1 MTSRS
6 DEIHLRDLFER
17 EVVRKYKKEEARKII
32 LNRRQYLSD
41 NARYINS
48 LESWQRY
55 AKYAPRNEKSTW
67 TMNIQEDDYGD

>member
-6 DEIHLRDLFER
+6 DEIHPRDLFEC

-48 LESWQRY
+48 LESQQRY